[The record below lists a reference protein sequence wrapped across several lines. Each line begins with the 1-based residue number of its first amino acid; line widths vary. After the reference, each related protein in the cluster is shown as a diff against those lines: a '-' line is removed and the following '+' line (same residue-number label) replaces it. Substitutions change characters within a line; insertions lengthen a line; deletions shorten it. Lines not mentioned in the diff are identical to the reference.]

1 MHPRMTRTQSSS
13 KLRNASPTADDETT
27 TISLDY
33 LKAIDISH
41 GVYPLKLKE
50 IYVKAGEMVALQCR
64 QYRRYNHN
72 DAKLTWTSYTTQKMD
87 LTNMS
92 SAEQRQMDVLV
103 HERSLV
109 ILRASVNH
117 QGNYSCSLGN
127 ASSQCWFRL
136 TVYTTLSK
144 EYKERIQYSKTCY
157 TQESCRLD
165 CPAVNVPAENTP
177 NITSNNIIWHKEGES
192 LPEDG
197 YYFNKG
203 RVYSF
208 SSVEEKDQ
216 GVYTC
221 TRSYLYLD
229 QIYNM
234 SFTTVLK
241 VKPKNDQKHAVI
253 KSPHENPAPVDLGS
267 MVVIPCIADF
277 YSEWDYVFWFSG
289 DSFVETNN
297 SSSVFYNLTWDKE
310 NQEMTATLVFKK
322 VSEED
327 LSKNYTCKLQ
337 SASQSPSYVT
347 ITLARKSVYPLKLK
361 EIYVK
366 AGEMV
371 ALQCRQYR
379 RYNHNDAKLTWTSYT
394 TQKMDLT
401 NRSSAEQRQ
410 MDVLV
415 HERSLVILRASV
427 NHQGNY
433 SCSLGN
439 ASSQC
444 WFRLT
449 VYTTLSKEYKERI
462 QYSKTCY
469 TQESCR
475 LDCPAVNVPA
485 ENTPNITSNNIIW
498 HKEGESLPEDGY
510 YFNKGRVYSF
520 SSVEEKDQGVYT
532 CTRSYLYLDQI
543 YNMSFTTVLKVKP
556 KNDQKHAVIKSP
568 HENDVFPVDLGSMV
582 VIPCIADF
590 YSEQDNVFW
599 FSGDSFVETNNSSSV
614 FYNLTRDKENQEM
627 TATLV
632 FKKVSEEDLSKNYT
646 CKLQSASQSPSYVT
660 IFLTKK
666 THPSYVPLTVS
677 IVGIVV
683 VMVVTVVIYVEFKI
697 EITLFLRETH
707 GCHSITSDGKS
718 YDAFLMCYK
727 SNTDAGLD
735 AHDRKWLENVLEEK
749 FGYSLCLFD
758 RDVLPGKAV
767 ADAVLDCI
775 EQSRTVVL
783 VPTSPDLGPDSGLL
797 SAIHEALVE
806 RQSRLVF
813 IKTEAKEVS
822 RSGSL
827 PEVLQHLGKAGHCVT
842 WKGTSSMT
850 PSSSFWKQ
858 LRYYLPATQH
868 APKLQLLPQT
878 IQDVNSR

>member
-707 GCHSITSDGKS
+707 GCHSITSG
-718 YDAFLMCYK
+718 
-727 SNTDAGLD
+727 G
-735 AHDRKWLENVLEEK
+735 RIW
-749 FGYSLCLFD
+749 
-758 RDVLPGKAV
+758 
-767 ADAVLDCI
+767 
-775 EQSRTVVL
+775 
-783 VPTSPDLGPDSGLL
+783 
-797 SAIHEALVE
+797 
-806 RQSRLVF
+806 
-813 IKTEAKEVS
+813 KE
-822 RSGSL
+822 L
-827 PEVLQHLGKAGHCVT
+827 
-842 WKGTSSMT
+842 
-850 PSSSFWKQ
+850 
-858 LRYYLPATQH
+858 
-868 APKLQLLPQT
+868 
-878 IQDVNSR
+878 